1 MSALL
6 QTGVF
11 AAPAPTPAP
20 VSQQSVM
27 TEDQRALFLEQQQ
40 FL

>member
-1 MSALL
+1 MSPLF

-11 AAPAPTPAP
+11 AAPAPALAP
-20 VSQQSVM
+20 QQSVM
-27 TEDQRALFLEQQQ
+27 TEDQRAEFLGQQQ